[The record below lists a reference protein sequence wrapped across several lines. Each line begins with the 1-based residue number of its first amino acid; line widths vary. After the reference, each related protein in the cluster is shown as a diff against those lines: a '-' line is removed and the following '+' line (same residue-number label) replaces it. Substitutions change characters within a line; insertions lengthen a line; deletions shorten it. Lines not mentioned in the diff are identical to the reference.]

1 MNIRDRHSLRTE
13 AQNRLAQA
21 PFDPGKLVLIHSG
34 ITAGVLLLLT
44 VINFVLNNQM
54 DSAGGLSGLGTR
66 AILGTIQ
73 SVLET
78 LGTIAMPFWS
88 MGYLFAV
95 MGWARREPVSFRTL
109 FSGFR
114 HFGPVMRLQLV
125 KYLLFGGLAM
135 ICFYPAMIIF
145 MLTPLANPLVEAI
158 EPLMSTMSDPQ
169 LLLAEP
175 SVAEAVSKATTPM
188 LIIFV
193 VLFLLVAA
201 PMFYKLRMGEFAL
214 IENPR
219 MGAFAAL
226 RKSRYLMRGNCINL
240 LRLDLSFWWFY
251 VLEVLLTVVCYGD
264 VILPLLGVQLP
275 FSSTVAFFLFYL
287 LNLGGQVVLYW
298 WKRNSVMA
306 AYAVAY
312 EVLDQAA
319 APPVMPVMPVTR
331 DQIWKNE

>member
-1 MNIRDRHSLRTE
+1 MNIRDRHGLRQE
-13 AQNRLAQA
+13 AKNRLEQA
-21 PFDPGKLVLIHSG
+21 SFAPGKLVLIHSG

-44 VINFVLNNQM
+44 VINFILNNQM

-66 AILGTIQ
+66 TMLATIQ

-78 LGTIAMPFWS
+78 ASTLAMPFWS

-95 MGWARREPVSFRTL
+95 MGWMRREPVSFRTL
-109 FSGFR
+109 LDGFR
-114 HFGPVMRLQLV
+114 YFGPVLRLQLV
-125 KYLLFGGLAM
+125 KYLLFGGLAV

-145 MLTPLANPLVEAI
+145 MLTPLANPLVETI
-158 EPLMSTMSDPQ
+158 EPLMTTMTDPQ

-175 SVAEAVSKATTPM
+175 GVAEAVSGATAPM

-201 PMFYKLRMGEFAL
+201 PMFYKLRMGDFAL

-264 VILPLLGVQLP
+264 MILPMLGIQLP

-287 LNLGGQVVLYW
+287 LNLGGQVALYW
-298 WKRNSVMA
+298 WKRNCVMTT
-306 AYAVAY
+306 YAVAY
-312 EVLDQAA
+312 EALDRAA
-319 APPVMPVMPVTR
+319 PPPVMPVMQN
-331 DQIWKNE
+331 QIWKNE

>member
-1 MNIRDRHSLRTE
+1 MNIRDRQGLRQE
-13 AQNRLAQA
+13 AQNRLEQA
-21 PFDPGKLVLIHSG
+21 PFDPRKLVLIHSG
-34 ITAGVLLLLT
+34 ITAGVLLLIT
-44 VINFVLNNQM
+44 VINFILNNQM
-54 DSAGGLSGLGTR
+54 DSAGGLGGLGTR

-73 SVLET
+73 TVLET
-78 LGTIAMPFWS
+78 ASTIAMPFWS

-95 MGWARREPVSFRTL
+95 MGWMRREAVSFRTL

-114 HFGPVMRLQLV
+114 YLGPVLRLQLV

-145 MLTPLANPLVEAI
+145 MITPLANPLVEAI
-158 EPLMSTMSDPQ
+158 EPLVTTMTDPN

-175 SVAEAVSKATTPM
+175 AVAAAVSKATVPM

-193 VLFLLVAA
+193 VLFLVVAA

-226 RKSRYLMRGNCINL
+226 RKSRRLMRGNCISL

-251 VLEVLLTVVCYGD
+251 VLEVLLAVVCYGD
-264 VILPLLGVQLP
+264 VILPILGIQLP

-287 LNLGGQVVLYW
+287 LNLGGQVALYW
-298 WKRNSVMA
+298 WKKNSVMTT
-306 AYAVAY
+306 YAVAY
-312 EVLDQAA
+312 EALDKAA
-319 APPVMPVMPVTR
+319 PPPVMPTMPVAQN
-331 DQIWKNE
+331 QIWKNE

>member
-1 MNIRDRHSLRTE
+1 MNIRDRHGLRQE
-13 AQNRLAQA
+13 AKNRLEQA
-21 PFDPGKLVLIHSG
+21 SFDPGKLVLIHSG

-44 VINFVLNNQM
+44 VINFILNNQM

-66 AILGTIQ
+66 TMLATIQ

-78 LGTIAMPFWS
+78 ASTLAMPFWS
-88 MGYLFAV
+88 MGYLFVV
-95 MGWARREPVSFRTL
+95 MGWMRREPVSCRTL
-109 FSGFR
+109 LDGFR
-114 HFGPVMRLQLV
+114 YFGPVLRLQLV
-125 KYLLFGGLAM
+125 KYLLFGGLAV

-158 EPLMSTMSDPQ
+158 EPLMTTMTDPQ

-175 SVAEAVSKATTPM
+175 GVAEAVSGATAPM

-201 PMFYKLRMGEFAL
+201 PMFYKLRMGDFAL

-240 LRLDLSFWWFY
+240 LRLDLSLWWFY

-264 VILPLLGVQLP
+264 MILPMLGIQLP

-287 LNLGGQVVLYW
+287 LNLGGQVTLYW
-298 WKRNSVMA
+298 WKRNCVMTT
-306 AYAVAY
+306 YAVAY
-312 EVLDQAA
+312 EALDRAA
-319 APPVMPVMPVTR
+319 PPPVMPVMQN
-331 DQIWKNE
+331 QIWKNE